1 MIIIG
6 VEMEKNEVEPFLVD
20 SHCHYSDGL
29 LDEQIKNK
37 VSSMYNAE
45 SLTEYEML
53 LDKKLD
59 SDEFV
64 ISLGVHPWNVERN
77 DVDEIINKLIDV
89 KVVGEIGLDNVWT
102 ENDLKRQKEVFR
114 KQLMFASENRKSVVV
129 HVKGLEREC
138 LELLDE
144 YPNEYYIHWLSSKE
158 YLREFVDKGYYI
170 GVGPFKLTDPD
181 LDFYIENI
189 PLEQLLIETD
199 GIRAISWSYGYSVHL
214 NEYMGILGDIYDR
227 VSQVK
232 KIDKVKLV
240 QIVNENFNIFIGF

>member
-1 MIIIG
+1 M
-6 VEMEKNEVEPFLVD
+6 KKDEVKSFFVD

-37 VSSMYNAE
+37 VLSMYSTE

-53 LDKKLD
+53 LGKKLD
-59 SDEFV
+59 PDEFV
-64 ISLGVHPWNVERN
+64 ISLGVHPWNVQRN
-77 DVDEIINKLIDV
+77 DVDEIINKLADV
-89 KVVGEIGLDNVWT
+89 QVVGEIGLDNVWT
-102 ENDLKRQKEVFR
+102 ENDLERQKEVFR
-114 KQLMFASENRKSVVV
+114 KQLMVASENGKSVVV

-138 LELLDE
+138 LGLLEE
-144 YPNEYYIHWLSSKE
+144 YPNRYYIHWLSSKE
-158 YLREFVDKGYYI
+158 YLRKFVDRGYYI

-199 GIRAISWSYGYSVHL
+199 GIRAISWSYGYSVYVD
-214 NEYMGILGDIYDR
+214 EYFGILGNLYDR

-232 KIDKVKLV
+232 EVDKAKLV
-240 QIVNENFNIFIGF
+240 KIINENFNVFIGV